1 MIKVTATNFGLNPD
15 DIQIRAYQGDKFIIL
30 NGELTVDTTAE
41 AYKKIFSLELTVE
54 GLNFE
59 KSLPTAVYVTD
70 ATEGAHNITITK
82 AQIKNGN
89 TISIRPM
96 RSYDSLGAYKV
107 HFLCAFAQS
116 NTACNSE
123 PQLYETPTLEPT
135 VGSMTDAECYLVKD
149 DNWMLL
155 VLKATTLT
163 FDENEAEIRTTLP
176 GVPETLKT
184 DFPVIFTESQY
195 SDTGSKFYPA
205 TIENGVLTIR
215 KDGNADEAD
224 GTPAKFAKAFI
235 LLNQ

>member
-15 DIQIRAYQGDKFIIL
+15 DIQIRAYQGDKFIVL

-41 AYKKIFSLELTVE
+41 VYKKLFSLELTVE

-107 HFLCAFAQS
+107 HFLCAFAQA
-116 NTACNSE
+116 NTACE
-123 PQLYETPTLEPT
+123 PTPLTYEQPTLEPT
-135 VGSMTDAECYLVKD
+135 IGEMTDAECFLIKD
-149 DNWMLL
+149 ENWMQL
-155 VLKATTLT
+155 VLKAATLT

-184 DFPVIFTESQY
+184 DFPVIFTDDQY
-195 SDTGSKFYPA
+195 SETGSRFYPA
-205 TIENGVLTIR
+205 SIENGVLTIR
-215 KDGNADEAD
+215 KDGNADEKSS
-224 GTPAKFAKAFI
+224 TSVKFAKAFI